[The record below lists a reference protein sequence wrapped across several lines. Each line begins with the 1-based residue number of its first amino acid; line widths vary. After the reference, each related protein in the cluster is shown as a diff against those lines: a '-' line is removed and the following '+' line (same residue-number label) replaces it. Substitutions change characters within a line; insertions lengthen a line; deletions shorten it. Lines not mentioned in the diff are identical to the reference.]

1 MFGHSK
7 VRLAFLALGC
17 ILLGWIV
24 TSTLG
29 PTDDDPEYVAV
40 YDAASGGVL
49 GNPSGFGQKE
59 EDAAMVESLI
69 SEQMGED
76 GERKP
81 SVKGALSDLHHAV
94 SDKIQSVES
103 LRFED

>member
-29 PTDDDPEYVAV
+29 PSDEDPEYVTV

-59 EDAAMVESLI
+59 EDAAMVDPLVAGKIGDDE
-69 SEQMGED
+69 EK
-76 GERKP
+76 KP
-81 SVKGALSDLHHAV
+81 YVKGALSDLHHAV
-94 SDKIQSVES
+94 
-103 LRFED
+103 ED